1 MVLRS
6 DSIESFRH
14 NFPALTILL
23 TAGHRQMFLLRAA
36 IVCGLH
42 GFNAFQ
48 VRFSLMNGELQL
60 NNAVQAKMSEHQVV
74 YTTTPFTS

>member
-1 MVLRS
+1 
-6 DSIESFRH
+6 
-14 NFPALTILL
+14 
-23 TAGHRQMFLLRAA
+23 MFLLRAA